1 MISVITG
8 TGRLKENKHIWTTRH
23 FKSLSAWG
31 YNLKECLCCFFS
43 SCPQKTILY
52 NILQWRVNPPPPKG
66 VFLLNSNI
74 SAVYFSV
81 FLKSVESEKLI
92 LINKKFSLVVLG
104 ILIQELRSKILI
116 WLVNLDTVMGG
127 AASQGL
133 ETNPSSPGWIGAAT
147 TLAWWSLRGT
157 RPLCFKCFKNVYLGN
172 KPENSKTWQHI
183 KGNKVNVYTCL
194 KHLLP

>member
-104 ILIQELRSKILI
+104 ILIQELRSINS
-116 WLVNLDTVMGG
+116 NL
-127 AASQGL
+127 AC
-133 ETNPSSPGWIGAAT
+133 EPGHGHG
-147 TLAWWSLRGT
+147 WSRLPG
-157 RPLCFKCFKNVYLGN
+157 VGN
-172 KPENSKTWQHI
+172 KSFISWLNRCSNHTSMVVITWH
-183 KGNKVNVYTCL
+183 TPL
-194 KHLLP
+194 MF